1 MHKKDKKTFKA
12 SPTIKPRLTIRNKWT
27 DWRASETKKLA
38 AQTNSAVK
46 NLVLKSLLQ
55 DQTIP
60 ELDRDRLY
68 FLRFS
73 MDKHSFSSKPKNYC
87 YYIGRSRSISRT
99 FFMSRHMLRKF
110 ARFGMIPGLL
120 QERC

>member
-1 MHKKDKKTFKA
+1 M
-12 SPTIKPRLTIRNKWT
+12 
-27 DWRASETKKLA
+27 
-38 AQTNSAVK
+38 
-46 NLVLKSLLQ
+46 VLKSLII
-55 DQTIP
+55 DQTIGD
-60 ELDRDRLY
+60 EERDRLQ

-73 MDKHSFSSKPKNYC
+73 VNKHSSISKPKNYC